1 MTEHQQLGKYLIE
14 AHIGTGAYA
23 DVYRAMDTA
32 LKRTVALK
40 VLKPMLLADE
50 EAFARFVQEA
60 QAAAGLFHPQIATVL
75 DLGEADGRFFLA
87 MRYVEG
93 VSLAEYIAQNGP
105 LPWDEALRITEQIA
119 EALGYAHGK
128 GFIHRDV
135 KPQNILI
142 SESEG
147 AFLTDFGL
155 VKAIA
160 SSGMTTTGSFLGTPH
175 YMAPEIWQGVEVT
188 PATDQ
193 YALACVLCEML
204 TGEVLYAGKTPP
216 VVMAKHFQPPPLPDV
231 WPDGVPDG
239 TDEVLRKALVQDQQ
253 ARYLDLDE
261 FVATLKPDRSSHVI
275 QTPRVEV
282 VSQPAP
288 LQQPEPDLS
297 GLVAADNPAG
307 IEWVEIP
314 AGVFLYGDDKAKRM
328 IEKPYLIGKYPVTN
342 EQYKKFIDANP
353 AHRVPDQWDA
363 KKRTFP
369 AKKAKH
375 PVVYVSWHDAQAFC
389 QWAKCRLPMEEEWE
403 KAARGHGGHKY
414 PWGSDWENGKYCNSV
429 EAQFK
434 TTTPV
439 NYYQNGISLFGVWD
453 MVGNV
458 WEWTSTHGGIGKYY
472 MRGASWFN
480 SKNFVRTT
488 YRIQNITEHFDDI
501 IGFRCVLDIS

>member
-403 KAARGHGGHKY
+403 KAARGTDGREY
-414 PWGSDWENGKYCNSV
+414 PWGEEWQDGKYCNGWESGI
-429 EAQFK
+429 K
-434 TTTPV
+434 DTTPV
-439 NYYQNGISLFGVWD
+439 DRFPLGVSSYEVWD
-453 MVGNV
+453 MSGNV
-458 WEWTSTHGGIGKYY
+458 WEWTSSKFNADTYVLRGG
-472 MRGASWFN
+472 SWC
-480 SKNFVRTT
+480 SADWSVRSADRDR
-488 YRIQNITEHFDDI
+488 YSPSITVNDV
-501 IGFRCVLDIS
+501 GFRCARS